1 MATLKFIIRK
11 SKVTKQG
18 LTKINLRY
26 CHASDKIELATNKS
40 IEPQYWDTLKGRP
53 KKKYPSYGELDEE
66 LDGIERKIKL
76 IIKEANQ
83 NNIEPTAEY
92 VKAKFLRED
101 VVQKKERLEY
111 DFLEIFQEY
120 QQYLESNKAIN
131 TVKNF
136 NSLHNNLVA
145 YQKKKRVKIVF
156 SMIDHRFYDSFVN
169 FLIKQYDYAENTLDD
184 RIKMLKTYL
193 FWATERKYN
202 KNEEFKTFKRRYQ
215 KVDIIYL
222 TDREL
227 NLLEGYEF
235 SGEEKKNYELVRDT
249 FCLCCYTGL
258 RYSDLASLKSENI
271 QKNHIIKR
279 MQKTQDIIKIPIV
292 APAQAILDKYKSVD
306 NGNYELKVFANPV
319 MNRYLKEIGE
329 IVGIDDKVT
338 MTNKKRGVFVENTQ
352 PKYKFITCHTARRTF
367 ITLSLEKGIRPEVV
381 MNIAGHK
388 DFRTTQKYIKL
399 VDNVIDD
406 EVLNAWNK

>member
-11 SKVTKQG
+11 SKVTKKG
-18 LTKINLRY
+18 LTNINFRY
-26 CHASDKIELATNKS
+26 SHGSAKIEVATGEK
-40 IEPQYWDTLKGRP
+40 IEPQYWNTSNGKP
-53 KKKYPSYGELDEE
+53 KKKYPQWAYLDEQ
-66 LDGIERKIKL
+66 LNKIDQR
-76 IIKEANQ
+76 IKEIIREASRNE
-83 NNIEPTAEY
+83 IEPTPEY
-92 VKAKFLRED
+92 VKAEFLKKAVIRKREKFEHDFLD
-101 VVQKKERLEY
+101 IYDKYLEY
-111 DFLEIFQEY
+111 LKI
-120 QQYLESNKAIN
+120 NKSLN
-131 TVKNF
+131 TLKNF

-145 YQKKKRVKIVF
+145 YQKKKHTKITF

-193 FWATERKYN
+193 FWATDRKYN
-202 KNEEFKTFKRRYQ
+202 KNEAFKTFKRRYQ

-222 TDREL
+222 TSDEL
-227 NLLEGYEF
+227 NLLNNYEF

-279 MQKTQDIIKIPIV
+279 MQKTQEIIKIPII
-292 APAQAILDKYKSVD
+292 APAQAILNKYKSAD
-306 NGNYELKVFANPV
+306 GKSYELKVLANPV
-319 MNRYLKEIGE
+319 MNRYLKTLGE
-329 IVGIDDKVT
+329 IVGIDDEIT
-338 MTNKKRGVFVENTQ
+338 MSTKKRGEYIKNTQ

-367 ITLSLEKGIRPEVV
+367 ITLSLEKGIRPEIV
-381 MNIAGHK
+381 MKIAGHK

-399 VDNVIDD
+399 IDNVIDD
-406 EVLNAWNK
+406 EVLKAWN